1 MNIVRSLMLPVA
13 LVSLGCSINQ
23 RPTVDPARMAELWE
37 PPTDIQQRDL
47 FLGVGGSRNAPDPNE
62 LYKFKAQKE
71 VGTQPGYDVED
82 SKGRE
87 WSVKLGEEAKPEI
100 AVSRLTWAIG
110 YHQPSV
116 YYLPRW
122 TLLRDGKKI
131 TQPGGRF
138 RLDDTKNLGE
148 WSWRNGPFVHTRQQ
162 AGLFVLMVMVNN
174 WDVKSQQNALYELKD
189 ENAPGP
195 RRKYMVKD
203 LGASLG
209 RTAWPVGGTK
219 ADPDGFDEEP
229 FIERV
234 EGNRIHFAFEGAWLE
249 PQLLRSITPE
259 DVRWT
264 ARLLSQLTPQ
274 QWSDAFRAAGF
285 EDAEAGRYI
294 RRLQQK
300 VAEGLS
306 LDPRTVVRT
315 FQECNARGFC
325 TDVQFNGETAP
336 F

>member
-1 MNIVRSLMLPVA
+1 MRLRAPLAISL
-13 LVSLGCSINQ
+13 SLFTLSCSVNE
-23 RPTVDPARMAELWE
+23 RPTVDPVRMAQLWE
-37 PPTDIQQRDL
+37 PPTNLEQRDL
-47 FLGVGGSRNAPDPNE
+47 FLGVGGSKNAPDPDE
-62 LYKFKAQKE
+62 SYKFKEAKA

-87 WSVKLGEEAKPEI
+87 WSVKLGEEARPEV
-100 AVSRLTWAIG
+100 AVSRLLWAIG

-122 TLLRDGKKI
+122 TLVRDGKRI
-131 TQPGGRF
+131 PQSGARF

-148 WSWRNGPFVHTRQQ
+148 WSWRKNPFLHTRQL
-162 AGLFVLMVMVNN
+162 AGLFVYQVMVNN
-174 WDVKSQQNALYELKD
+174 WDVKSQQNALYQYKD
-189 ENAPGP
+189 KDTEGP
-195 RRKYMVKD
+195 REQFVVKD

-219 ADPDGFDEEP
+219 ADPAGFEEEP

-234 EGNRIHFAFEGAWLE
+234 EGNRVHFAYQGAWLE
-249 PQLLRSITPE
+249 PQLVRSITPE

-264 ARLLSQLTPQ
+264 AGLLSRLTAK

-285 EDAEAGRYI
+285 GESEANRYI

-300 VAEGLS
+300 IAEGLRVG
-306 LDPRTVVRT
+306 D
-315 FQECNARGFC
+315 F
-325 TDVQFNGETAP
+325 
-336 F
+336 